1 MLEITKD
8 TLNIFTYELEFLYII
23 PALKEKGFKDCMD
36 SLMSFFML
44 IARQVERIG
53 RSLSEGK

>member
-36 SLMSFFML
+36 SLMSFFY
-44 IARQVERIG
+44 ANSKTG
-53 RSLSEGK
+53 REDWEKSK